1 MTERIITDSNGRKH
15 ITTEPLLHTP
25 AQQEPVSCPVCNQ
38 VHTILDADES
48 QIIRN
53 AKDGYPDGRTPR
65 LLTLQERVAALCQY
79 ASDWKRWCL
88 EKENTTPQAQPAQ
101 QEPVAWIDPKHLE
114 WLAQSPDN
122 LTGAGLAARQRSADM
137 VPLYTSPPAQRTWV
151 NATAW
156 RGLTDEEIKALASW
170 WPSYDQMP
178 ALMVLAK
185 DIQNSL
191 KEKNT

>member
-1 MTERIITDSNGRKH
+1 MSKEAMKLALEALQKIYIAPEHEDYIKVWWPACEQAIT
-15 ITTEPLLHTP
+15 
-25 AQQEPVSCPVCNQ
+25 
-38 VHTILDADES
+38 
-48 QIIRN
+48 
-53 AKDGYPDGRTPR
+53 
-65 LLTLQERVAALCQY
+65 ALRE
-79 ASDWKRWCL
+79 AL
-88 EKENTTPQAQPAQ
+88 AEQPAQ
-101 QEPVAWIDPKHLE
+101 QEPVAWLDEYGNAFPLVAKQYSVVGKH
-114 WLAQSPDN
+114 WK
-122 LTGAGLAARQRSADM
+122 
-137 VPLYTSPPAQRTWV
+137 PLYTSPPAQRTWV